1 MQNAAA
7 ASGSGDSSIS
17 GLVAPQSVHGAPHL
31 LLYGFPFRP
40 SAAGNGPADDLQL
53 AATSTSVERFSGV
66 AGVPRFFSGVVS
78 SITVATSDFR
88 RLLVS
93 LVSSP
98 SGKWCPRARK
108 APTIADERMEVKHPG
123 VPLARFEELLQLQL
137 PLAVV

>member
-1 MQNAAA
+1 M
-7 ASGSGDSSIS
+7 
-17 GLVAPQSVHGAPHL
+17 VHL
-31 LLYGFPFRP
+31 TCFFTDFPFGLPRP
-40 SAAGNGPADDLQL
+40 AMVLPMTSSWQPLPQALSVFPALL
-53 AATSTSVERFSGV
+53 GRP
-66 AGVPRFFSGVVS
+66 GVPRFFSGVVS